1 MGSSL
6 GQLAL
11 TWTTT
16 GKLESRLAAR
26 LGRPNS
32 EFTPAGDLDWGSL
45 NSELLCQNHALL
57 VCLPTWSH

>member
-1 MGSSL
+1 MGCSL

-26 LGRPNS
+26 LGRPKS
-32 EFTPAGDLDWGSL
+32 ETPQVALDRGSL
-45 NSELLCQNHALL
+45 NSELLCQDHALL
-57 VCLPTWSH
+57 V